1 MKALVLLA
9 VFGAAFL
16 AAVSPLSAHHSF
28 AAEYDAKQQI
38 TIKGTVNSV
47 EWVNP
52 HSWVMV
58 DVTDADGKVT
68 TWQCE
73 TAPPNTLFRQGWT
86 KNSLKKGEQ
95 VTVEGFRA
103 KDSSA
108 TMSARSVVTA
118 DGKRMFAGST
128 GQGAPPRDTSDSK

>member
-1 MKALVLLA
+1 MKALALLA

-58 DVTDADGKVT
+58 DVTGADGKVT

-128 GQGAPPRDTSDSK
+128 GQGAPPRETSDSK

>member
-1 MKALVLLA
+1 MKAFVLLA